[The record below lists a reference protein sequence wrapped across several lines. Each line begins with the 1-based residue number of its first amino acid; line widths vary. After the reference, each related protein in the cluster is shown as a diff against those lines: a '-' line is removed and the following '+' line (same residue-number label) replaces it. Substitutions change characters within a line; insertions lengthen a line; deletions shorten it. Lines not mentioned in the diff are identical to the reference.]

1 MAYFE
6 QTKLTD
12 AAGNVI
18 NPAKEQELFDRSPP
32 PTTPAVAVRTA
43 PGTVDDQIILLRRI
57 VKLLESQAATDTAQR
72 QRVTIDNISTGATLP
87 TVTTVGTVSAV
98 TAITNP
104 LPVGTNTI
112 GNIGTVNAWNQQMF
126 VDPARTAY
134 NTGIR
139 RWLTFA

>member
-18 NPAKEQELFDRSPP
+18 NPAKEQELLDRPP
-32 PTTPAVAVRTA
+32 QSTTPGVTVRTA

-72 QRVTIDNISTGATLP
+72 QRITVDAITAGTTLP
-87 TVTTVGTVSAV
+87 TVTTVGTVSAITAGTITTVGAV
-98 TAITNP
+98 TNIAAIN
-104 LPVGTNTI
+104 G
-112 GNIGTVNAWNQQMF
+112 WNQQMF
-126 VDPARTAY
+126 VDPARNAY